1 MFRRILLLL
10 MLQLGNSWFTKTN
23 IPKPLWGKKLM
34 VNGPRETNKY
44 FSSFDGIGH
53 ITSIVFKPNETVISE
68 VIIPDQK
75 NEVHIPLSDFVQRDY
90 FKLLSKLPFLLFKK
104 KQVQSGTRNTAV
116 VHFND
121 QYYAVEESCRPIKL
135 KYNDD
140 DELCYVG
147 KSQSISRMSVH
158 MPNNYTMFSYRFPEI
173 TPLKLNN
180 TINVPWH
187 PTKYPFL
194 VHDCKTTEDGN
205 NYIFPIMSTGVGRLS
220 DYFKKII
227 DIPFDDQNNKAGW
240 LVYNRKEHKCVQIMM
255 DEYADIFHIADVKHL
270 YRNVHKIYTSF
281 VYDFPAWLTKGGT
294 IDIRLK
300 EVIVDLDKN
309 AIIKINDTKLKMD
322 FLHKIGDELI
332 GSCLGDEPAVLK
344 YNMKTRQHKKIMLP
358 GKTVREV
365 IPFDNYL
372 LYFSHG
378 FDKSYLYIA
387 DSDSGECVSKIN
399 IPHRIPGFHTTLFD

>member
-1 MFRRILLLL
+1 MFRRILVLLI
-10 MLQLGNSWFTKTN
+10 LQLGNSWFTKTN

-75 NEVHIPLSDFVQRDY
+75 NEVHMPFSDFVQRDY

-140 DELCYVG
+140 DELCYGG

-173 TPLKLNN
+173 TPLKLN
-180 TINVPWH
+180 
-187 PTKYPFL
+187 
-194 VHDCKTTEDGN
+194 
-205 NYIFPIMSTGVGRLS
+205 
-220 DYFKKII
+220 
-227 DIPFDDQNNKAGW
+227 
-240 LVYNRKEHKCVQIMM
+240 
-255 DEYADIFHIADVKHL
+255 
-270 YRNVHKIYTSF
+270 
-281 VYDFPAWLTKGGT
+281 
-294 IDIRLK
+294 
-300 EVIVDLDKN
+300 
-309 AIIKINDTKLKMD
+309 
-322 FLHKIGDELI
+322 
-332 GSCLGDEPAVLK
+332 
-344 YNMKTRQHKKIMLP
+344 TR
-358 GKTVREV
+358 
-365 IPFDNYL
+365 
-372 LYFSHG
+372 
-378 FDKSYLYIA
+378 
-387 DSDSGECVSKIN
+387 
-399 IPHRIPGFHTTLFD
+399 